1 MSWPK
6 CGAARPQND
15 LPAVIGLLASSQG
28 FGAGVAS
35 TKTPGFMTSS
45 GRLAS
50 GPTTEPRTGS
60 LVVIAASTRSRAS
73 FRDFAQAIMWRLSVA
88 DLTVP

>member
-1 MSWPK
+1 
-6 CGAARPQND
+6 
-15 LPAVIGLLASSQG
+15 
-28 FGAGVAS
+28 
-35 TKTPGFMTSS
+35 MTSS

-50 GPTTEPRTGS
+50 GPTTEPRTGP

-73 FRDFAQAIMWRLSVA
+73 FRDFAQAMTWRLSVA